1 MRRVLLASAL
11 LLSATSFA
19 HAEKGADKGLT
30 PQSKAA
36 RADAGGKVQAQ
47 QPSRA
52 APAPAELGADGHS
65 LRGPAWAEPQPLTSL
80 SELHGFGPIPA
91 PVLAMPLQDNEF
103 YIAEDDFLGN
113 GSGPHPY
120 RFAIPVSAAIGIE
133 DGEWVS
139 VEGGRVWRVVLSSA
153 NATTARLHLKGL
165 NVPAGHE
172 VRMSSPGWEGSV
184 IGPIEGVGEF
194 GTGDAWSLSLPTNEV
209 LLEWFVPTGA
219 KVKNLP
225 FAAADY
231 YHGYRQIWKVDEAGE
246 GGVAAAGACH
256 LDPICFPTWTN
267 ESNATIRLIF
277 AGSLCSGQLI
287 ATTAADETPYVATA
301 NHCIS
306 TQADASSTQ
315 FNFFYRRNT
324 CAASATAA
332 AGTNISGGDLMAT
345 QLASDCTLLMIRPT
359 LPTTVFW
366 AGWTGSSVPTGTA
379 STCVHHPAGDYQRI
393 SFGTK
398 NANSFNCGSP
408 ATNWSS
414 LSWNPATQ
422 YGVTSTGVTEGGSS
436 GSAIYRDSDKRLYG
450 VLTCGGSACNNTA
463 ADDGDG
469 RWDVAV
475 TTGGFN
481 TLLAAGSDDA
491 QEPNDTCATAKA
503 MAAGTTYSS
512 LVVKRLDEDWYALSV
527 PPTSSLSMN
536 MTFLHGNG
544 DVEVELYTACGGA
557 AALSRTGDLSNE
569 VFTWTN
575 NTSSGTVLMR
585 VFLGAD
591 TRNDYSF
598 SYTVSTPPPANDNCG
613 FATQV
618 GSGAYA
624 FNTFGATNSTPTVSA
639 SCTDGA
645 GSAIN
650 KDVWFLYLPEC
661 TGTATIST
669 CNAANFDT
677 RLVVYRSNSCP
688 GSATTVLACND
699 DSAGCGTTSS
709 LSVAVDADVV
719 YYIRVGSKANVGGTG
734 TLTLTCTPDAPC
746 PADIDG
752 NGAVDSADLGS
763 LLSSWGTCAG
773 CGADLDGNGV
783 VDSAD
788 LGSLLSSWGACP

>member
-11 LLSATSFA
+11 LLSATTFA
-19 HAEKGADKGLT
+19 HAEKGAEKGVA
-30 PQSKAA
+30 PQGKAA
-36 RADAGGKVQAQ
+36 RLDGAPK
-47 QPSRA
+47 S
-52 APAPAELGADGHS
+52 APAARPETAELGADGHG
-65 LRGPAWAEPQPLTSL
+65 LRGPAWAEPQPLASL
-80 SELHGFGPIPA
+80 SEMHGFGPIPA
-91 PVLAMPLQDNEF
+91 PVFAMPLQDNEF
-103 YIAEDDFLGN
+103 YIAEDEFLGN
-113 GSGPHPY
+113 GNGPHPY
-120 RFAIPVSAAIGIE
+120 RFAIPVPAALTID
-133 DGEWVS
+133 DGEWMN

-165 NVPAGHE
+165 DVPAGQE
-172 VRMSSPGWEGSV
+172 VRMSSPGWESSV
-184 IGPIEGVGEF
+184 IGPIEGVGDL

-219 KVKNLP
+219 KAKSLP

-231 YHGYRQIWKVDEAGE
+231 YHGYRQIWKVDEGGGE
-246 GGVAAAGACH
+246 GGVAVGTCH
-256 LDPICFPTWTN
+256 LDPICFPTWAD
-267 ESNATIRLIF
+267 ESNATVRLIF

-306 TQADASSTQ
+306 TASVAGSTQ

-332 AGTNISGGDLMAT
+332 VGTNITGGELMAT

-359 LPTTVFW
+359 LPTGIFW
-366 AGWTGSSVPTGTA
+366 AGWTGSSAALSTA
-379 STCVHHPAGDYQRI
+379 STCLHHPDGSYQRI

-408 ATNWSS
+408 TSNWSS
-414 LSWNPATQ
+414 LSWNSATQ
-422 YGVTSTGVTEGGSS
+422 YGATLTGVTEGGSS
-436 GSAIYRDSDKRLYG
+436 GSAIYRNSDKRMYG
-450 VLTCGGSACNNTA
+450 VLTCGASSCSNTA
-463 ADDGDG
+463 ADDGYG

-491 QEPNDTCATAKA
+491 QEPNDSCAAAKA
-503 MAAGTTYSS
+503 VNAGTSYTG
-512 LVVKRLDEDWYALSV
+512 LIVKRLDEDWYALTV
-527 PPTSSLSMN
+527 PPASSISMN
-536 MTFLHGNG
+536 MSFVHGNG
-544 DVEVELYTACGGA
+544 DVEVQLFSACGGA
-557 AALSRTGDLSNE
+557 AVLSRTADTSNE
-569 VFTWTN
+569 VFTWSNT
-575 NTSSGTVLMR
+575 TSSSTIYMR
-585 VFLGAD
+585 VYLGAD

-598 SYTVSTPPPANDNCG
+598 SFTVNTPPPVNDDCA
-613 FATQV
+613 FASQV
-618 GSGAYA
+618 GSGSHA
-624 FNTFGATNSTPTVSA
+624 FNTFGAANSTPAVSA

-645 GSAIN
+645 GSTIN

-669 CNAANFDT
+669 CNAATFDS
-677 RLVVYRSNSCP
+677 RIVVYRSNACP
-688 GSATTVLACND
+688 GTSSTVLACND
-699 DSAGCGTTSS
+699 DAAGCGTTSS
-709 LSVAVDADVV
+709 LTVAVDADVV
-719 YYIRVGSKANVGGTG
+719 YYIRIGSKANVGGTG

-763 LLSSWGTCAG
+763 LLSSWGTCSG
-773 CGADLDGNGV
+773 CAADLDGNGA